1 VVTGHDA
8 AGRSVFVMDAA
19 APHVYRRS
27 PGSAV
32 VTELW
37 ETRSA
42 PADNRGTAEVTDHP
56 FRLPPPRNGTVFR
69 IIEYPPDSQRL
80 AALASEGSGQRGN
93 SIVRAPGT
101 RPEPGSSARAALASE
116 ASGQRGNSI
125 VRAPDTRPEAGS
137 SARTALA
144 QERASG
150 DDGSGHI
157 SALDRGSPRHPGF
170 HKTSSTDYAIVLSGE
185 IYALM
190 DQGEVKLTAGDVL
203 IQRGTNHAWS
213 NRTDQPA
220 YVAFVLIDAA
230 PV

>member
-1 VVTGHDA
+1 MRVQDSPAATIPDFAALHPGSERSIKMPKPIRRVVTGHDA
-8 AGRSVFVMDAA
+8 AGHSVFVMDAA

-56 FRLPPPRNGTVFR
+56 FRLAPPRNGTVFR
-69 IIEYPPDSQRL
+69 IIAYPPDRERL
-80 AALASEGSGQRGN
+80 A
-93 SIVRAPGT
+93 
-101 RPEPGSSARAALASE
+101 
-116 ASGQRGNSI
+116 
-125 VRAPDTRPEAGS
+125 
-137 SARTALA
+137 ALA
-144 QERASG
+144 QERAAG

-190 DQGEVKLTAGDVL
+190 DEGEVKLTAGDVL